1 VLLVIRNAHVLDVEA
16 FAIVGPRTVVAESGV
31 LVDVDAGDATPRA
44 AEREEIDARGAFLL
58 PGFIDA
64 HVHLGSTTM
73 DFARLARQ
81 SETERS
87 LEMARGSERTL
98 ARGFTTVRDTGGDVR
113 GLIAAIGRGLC
124 AGPRVLHAGRV
135 LSQTGGHGDLRAG
148 RIDAAGCACQVH
160 SDSFA
165 HVCDGADA
173 VLRAARV
180 ELRAG
185 SDFLKLMASGG
196 VASPSDPLD
205 ATQYTA
211 AEIRAAT
218 TEAAHRHTYV
228 TAHAYTPEAIAL
240 AIENGVSCIE
250 HGNLLDDATARL
262 MAEVGVVLVPTLV
275 TYRAMRELG
284 EKLGLP
290 ARNLEKNRGVFEA
303 GLRSVEVARRN
314 GVELGLGTDLLGEA
328 QDQQADE
335 LAIRAELEPAADVL
349 RAMYRTNARL
359 CGMEDEIGVVKAGAH
374 ADLVLCD
381 VDPLEEL
388 ASLARTERVLS
399 HVIQG
404 GRVVRRRA

>member
-1 VLLVIRNAHVLDVEA
+1 MLLVIRNANVLDVEA
-16 FAIVGPRTVVAESGV
+16 GAMVGPRTVVAEGGV
-31 LVDVDAGDATPRA
+31 LVDVDARDATPHG
-44 AEREEIDARGAFLL
+44 AEREEIDARGAYLL

-64 HVHLGSTTM
+64 HVHLGITTM
-73 DFARLARQ
+73 NFARLARQ
-81 SETERS
+81 SETERA
-87 LEMARGSERTL
+87 LEMARAAAQTL

-113 GLIAAIGRGLC
+113 GLIAAIEGGLC

-160 SDSFA
+160 SDWFS

-218 TEAAHRHTYV
+218 TEAGHRHTYV

-250 HGNLLDDATARL
+250 HGNLLDDATATR
-262 MAEVGVVLVPTLV
+262 MAGVGAVLVPTLV

-290 ARNLEKNRGVFEA
+290 AASLSKNRGVFEA
-303 GLRSVEVARRN
+303 GLRSVEIARRN
-314 GVELGLGTDLLGEA
+314 GVVLGLGTDLLGEA
-328 QDQQADE
+328 QDQEADE
-335 LAIRAELEPAADVL
+335 LSIRAELEPAADVL
-349 RAMYRTNARL
+349 RAMYLVNARL
-359 CGMEDEIGVVKAGAH
+359 CRMEGEIGVVRPGAH
-374 ADLVLCD
+374 ADLLLCD
-381 VDPLEEL
+381 TNPLEDL
-388 ASLARTERVLS
+388 ASLARPARVLS
-399 HVIQG
+399 HVIQA
-404 GRVVRRRA
+404 GRVVRRRD

>member
-1 VLLVIRNAHVLDVEA
+1 MLLVIRDAHLLDLEA
-16 FAIVGPRTVVAESGV
+16 GAIVGPRSVVAEGGV
-31 LVDVDAGDATPRA
+31 LVDVDAGAATPRG

-64 HVHLGSTTM
+64 HVHLGITTM

-81 SETERS
+81 TETERA
-87 LEMARGSERTL
+87 LEMARAAAQTL
-98 ARGFTTVRDTGGDVR
+98 SRGFTTVRDTGGDVR

-124 AGPRVLHAGRV
+124 DGPRIVHAGRV

-148 RIDAAGCACQVH
+148 RIEQAGCACQVH
-160 SDSFA
+160 SDWFS

-173 VLRAARV
+173 VTRAARV

-211 AEIRAAT
+211 AEIRAAA

-240 AIENGVSCIE
+240 AVENGVSCIE
-250 HGNLLDDATARL
+250 HGNLLDDVTAAE
-262 MAEVGVVLVPTLV
+262 MAGVGALLVPTLV

-284 EKLGLP
+284 GKLGLP

-303 GLRSVEVARRN
+303 GLRSIEVARRN

-359 CGMEDEIGVVKAGAH
+359 CGLPDEIGVVKPGAH

-381 VDPLEEL
+381 VDPLED
-388 ASLARTERVLS
+388 LARLAGSARVLS
-399 HVIQG
+399 HVIQA
-404 GRVVRRRA
+404 GRVVRRRD

>member
-1 VLLVIRNAHVLDVEA
+1 MLLVIRNANVLDVDA
-16 FAIVGPRTVVAESGV
+16 GAIVGPRTVVAESGV
-31 LVDVDAGDATPRA
+31 LVDVDARNATPGA
-44 AEREEIDARGAFLL
+44 AEREEIDAHGAFLL

-64 HVHLGSTTM
+64 HVHLGITTM
-73 DFARLARQ
+73 DFARLSRR
-81 SETERS
+81 SETERA
-87 LEMARGSERTL
+87 LEMARAASATL

-113 GLIAAIGRGLC
+113 GLVAAIERGLC
-124 AGPRVLHAGRV
+124 AGPRVVHAGRV
-135 LSQTGGHGDLRAG
+135 LSQTGGHGDLRA
-148 RIDAAGCACQVH
+148 RSIDAAGCACQVH
-160 SDSFA
+160 SDWFS

-173 VLRAARV
+173 VLRAART

-228 TAHAYTPEAIAL
+228 TAHAYTPEAITL
-240 AIENGVSCIE
+240 AVENGVSCIE
-250 HGNLLDDATARL
+250 HGNMLDDATAAL
-262 MAEVGVVLVPTLV
+262 LAEVGAILVPTLV

-328 QDQQADE
+328 QDQEADE
-335 LAIRAELEPAADVL
+335 FAIRAELEPAADVL

-359 CGMEDEIGVVKAGAH
+359 CRMEGEIGVVRAGAH

-381 VDPLEEL
+381 SNPLEDL
-388 ASLARTERVLS
+388 ASLSRPARVLS
-399 HVIQG
+399 HVIKE
-404 GRVVRRRA
+404 GRVVRRRD